1 MRLDLP
7 SNGPIPLDTFLGD
20 DLRGNG
26 HRPPAASPAAQVVR
40 APQPA
45 QPGTPPSTSTCS
57 AASSEEAE
65 PSTTTSAP
73 PHGHRSAPRLRPN
86 RLQWRGRLA
95 TDPELKRSRSG
106 IDFCAVRVLQDV
118 FDTQRRALTQAVEVV
133 MFRER
138 AHDFAGTFRKG
149 DYVEVVGELHIR
161 EWQDKSGAKHA
172 SVNLHPS
179 EEIALISRPQLSQA
193 GGAR

>member
-7 SNGPIPLDTFLGD
+7 SNGPVPLDTFLGD

-26 HRPPAASPAAQVVR
+26 HRPPAASPAAQVAR
-40 APQPA
+40 DPQPV
-45 QPGTPPSTSTCS
+45 QPGTTPSISPRSTE
-57 AASSEEAE
+57 SSEEAG
-65 PSTTTSAP
+65 PSSTSAT
-73 PHGHRSAPRLRPN
+73 PHGHGSAPRLRPN

-95 TDPELKRSRSG
+95 TAPELKRSRGG
-106 IDFCAVRVLQDV
+106 IDYCVVRVIQDV
-118 FDTQRRALTQAVEVV
+118 LDTQLRALTQAVEVV

-161 EWQDKSGAKHA
+161 EWQDKTGAKHA
-172 SVNLHPS
+172 AINLHPS
-179 EEIALISRPQLSQA
+179 EEIALISRPQQIGRA
-193 GGAR
+193 HV